1 LRRLQIKIQNSEVEK
16 MFTIKM
22 QNDEGVTYTLHNLT
36 NDEVKS
42 IQVTAKLMQWDITI
56 EEQEGEY

>member
-1 LRRLQIKIQNSEVEK
+1 

-36 NDEVKS
+36 SDEVKS

>member
-42 IQVTAKLMQWDITI
+42 IQVTAKLMQWDVTI